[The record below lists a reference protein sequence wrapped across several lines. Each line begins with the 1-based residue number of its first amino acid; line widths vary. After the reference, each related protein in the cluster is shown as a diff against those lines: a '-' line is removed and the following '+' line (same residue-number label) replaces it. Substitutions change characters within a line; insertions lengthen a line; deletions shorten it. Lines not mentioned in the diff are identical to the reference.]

1 MPQIIVIIMPDISDN
16 NTNSNAADNCDNHA
30 RY

>member
-16 NTNSNAADNCDNHA
+16 NANSNAADIRDNNA

>member
-1 MPQIIVIIMPDISDN
+1 MPQIIVIIKPDIRDN
-16 NTNSNAADNCDNHA
+16 NANSNAADIRDNNA